1 MVSTLIVSVHA
12 IDIPSL
18 PAKTKDNMTGFNDC
32 QSRYG
37 ASSPDALFCLF
48 GPANTGPTIGDVEG
62 EVVSYCIK
70 SGYGTRL
77 MPRGTIQGAQFVK
90 TKSFLQVVGVGDL
103 TKINILAGDDGGE
116 LDPHGALEIGNP
128 VGGLVLTR
136 SFDGTPGGA
145 QFVKTK
151 SFLQVVGVGDLTKIN
166 ILAGDDGGE
175 LDPHGALEIGNP
187 VGGLVLTR
195 SFDGTWRHA
204 KEWTQFVSDK
214 EFCFRACHGPLRAQ
228 YCEHIYDLEGCAWNM
243 PSLNGYEAGKFEQCE
258 GDEGELPGVYDG
270 VKWRRESGIATPDP
284 HPAPAVYNCRQ
295 KTTLGYGKPA
305 KVIPGQPSQRSFGD
319 DENDDDLLQGRVF
332 YARD

>member
-1 MVSTLIVSVHA
+1 MLRPLIKASTVLAAMTVSTLIVSVNA

-37 ASSPDALFCLF
+37 ASSPDALCANSYINSIKVFCLF

-128 VGGLVLTR
+128 VGGLV
-136 SFDGTPGGA
+136 F
-145 QFVKTK
+145 
-151 SFLQVVGVGDLTKIN
+151 
-166 ILAGDDGGE
+166 
-175 LDPHGALEIGNP
+175 
-187 VGGLVLTR
+187 TR

-214 EFCFRACHGPLRAQ
+214 EFCFRACHGPQRAQ

-243 PSLNGYEAGKFEQCE
+243 PSINGYETGKFEQCE

-270 VKWRRESGIATPDP
+270 VKWRRESGISTPDP
-284 HPAPAVYNCRQ
+284 HPAPAVYNCRR

-305 KVIPGQPSQRSFGD
+305 KAIPGQPSQRSFGD